1 MSAGSLVIAGLLS
14 PAVPLALMIF
24 IRIITSMNPPFAYAG
39 EALSL
44 LCAIVWALA
53 VILFRKSGERVHPL
67 ALNTFKN
74 LAATL
79 LFLATM
85 WVLGEP
91 LLRQAPIHTYLLLL
105 LSGALGIGIGDT
117 LLFMSLNRIGA
128 GLTGIVVCMYSPFVI
143 VLSFWLLGEHLTIL
157 QLTGALLIIMAI
169 LIATIEKKKSA
180 VTPTN
185 IAIGAALGVV
195 ASAAMAIGVVIIK
208 RTLETS
214 PLLWTTQIR
223 LFGGILV
230 LIFILLVHP
239 RRHHIYGSL
248 VTARKWSYTISGS
261 IVGAYLAMIIWLG
274 GFKYTQAAIASAL
287 NQTSTIFIFIFAAAI
302 LKESLSIRRIIGIV
316 LAFCGTM
323 LVSFG

>member
-1 MSAGSLVIAGLLS
+1 MVYMHILS
-14 PAVPLALMIF
+14 N
-24 IRIITSMNPPFAYAG
+24 MNPPFAYAG

-53 VILFRKSGERVHPL
+53 VILFRKSGEKVHPL

-74 LAATL
+74 LVATAL
-79 LFLATM
+79 LLTTM

-91 LLRQAPIHTYLLLL
+91 LLRQVPTNTYLLLL

-143 VLSFWLLGEHLTIL
+143 LLSFWLLGEHLTVL
-157 QLTGALLIIMAI
+157 QFLGALLIIVAI
-169 LIATIEKKKSA
+169 LVATIEKQKSA
-180 VTPTN
+180 VTPMN
-185 IAIGAALGVV
+185 ITIGAVIGVA

-230 LIFILLVHP
+230 LVLILLLNP
-239 RRHHIYGSL
+239 RRHHIYASL
-248 VTARKWSYTISGS
+248 VKTQKWSYTISGS

-274 GFKYTQAAIASAL
+274 GLKYTQAAVASAL
-287 NQTSTIFIFIFAAAI
+287 NQTSTIFIFIFAAII
-302 LKESLSIRRIIGIV
+302 LKESLSARRIIGII